1 MSFKDDLDKFFT
13 TKNLLLIS
21 ILFTLNYYYF
31 KFSTYESINYKIK
44 IPELFYLLVFQFIFF
59 QLIKIIIKKI
69 SEFNIRRILEFFL
82 KTWLLVI
89 IIQTCFYFYGNISLS
104 DFIEKIL
111 QNLNFEKN
119 ILVKPLKILL
129 PYFISLL
136 FIYFAENKNYSILK
150 FFKIITVI
158 FIIFFFFI

>member
-136 FIYFAENKNYSILK
+136 FIYFVENKNYSILK
-150 FFKIITVI
+150 FFKITTVI
-158 FIIFFFFI
+158 FIIFFFL